1 MKKAWIKAL
10 ACFSVF
16 ASGDFWGISASA
28 QDMTAPLDD
37 ATLFGGPNDL
47 VTVIDTAT
55 ASAGTIELVKDTK
68 TYPVFLLE
76 GDASAGMRGAVTAY
90 GTATTGTPN
99 LFGAINLGSLS
110 FDFLPSRNLN
120 FNITTDATLLPTEV
134 KDLSVSAYA
143 DLRASEF
150 TRFYAAGSYNY
161 NISSSANS
169 LVTVQDG
176 FSLDEI
182 FVDTAIDRKLF
193 FRLGKQRVS
202 WGVGNWYKPADV
214 LSLSQIDPDNPTA
227 SREGPFA
234 FKTDMP
240 FGTLNHATLYM
251 VPPIDGDPSKFSIA
265 ERTDLVVGGFELSFA
280 GFARTDMQAKP
291 RLMFMFS
298 GAIGPFDVYGE
309 NVAAWG
315 SDRTYVRDKAG
326 GGYETYAIENQP
338 VFQSTLGIKYS
349 WENSDGLSADFHV
362 QGYYNG
368 TGYRDSSILQI
379 AAARSAIINGGT
391 YTSNDLIQAGMYYL
405 AGSVSFGARFGEGT
419 TLTNTSLGST
429 ALVNFSDMSMRFKPA
444 WSLTIGSGGSM
455 LKLNLSALT
464 SIGNLKSEYAPSG
477 NMITPDL
484 SMTIL
489 KSAVA
494 SVSTP
499 LKFNQDFSLN
509 KASVNFSLY
518 WNVVS
523 FQN

>member
-1 MKKAWIKAL
+1 MKKKGIKASL
-10 ACFSVF
+10 YLLVF
-16 ASGDFWGISASA
+16 TMGGFLSLPASA
-28 QDMTAPLDD
+28 QDMKAPLDD

-55 ASAGTIELVKDTK
+55 ASAGTVELVKDTK
-68 TYPVFLLE
+68 TYPVFLIE
-76 GDASAGMRGAVTAY
+76 GDVATGMTGAATAY
-90 GTATTGTPN
+90 GTPTAGTPN

-110 FDFLPSRNLN
+110 LDFLPIRNLN
-120 FNITTDATLLPTEV
+120 FNIATDATLLPTDVE
-134 KDLSVSAYA
+134 DLSVSAYA

-150 TRFYAAGSYNY
+150 TRFYAAASYNY
-161 NISSSANS
+161 NISSNANS
-169 LVTVQDG
+169 LVTVEDG

-214 LSLSQIDPDNPTA
+214 LSLAQIDPDNPTA
-227 SREGPFA
+227 EREGPFA
-234 FKTDMP
+234 FKSDMP
-240 FGTLNHATLYM
+240 FGKLNHATLYM
-251 VPPIDGDPSKFSIA
+251 VPPIDGDPSKFSLA
-265 ERTDLVVGGFELSFA
+265 ERTDIVVGGFELSFA
-280 GFARTDMQAKP
+280 GYARSDMQAKP

-298 GAIGPFDVYGE
+298 GAIGAFDVYGE

-315 SDRTYVRDKAG
+315 SDRTYVRDKVG
-326 GGYETYAIENQP
+326 GGFETYRIEDLP

-349 WENSDGLSADFHV
+349 WQNSNGLSVDLHV

-368 TGYRDSSILQI
+368 TGYADSSILQY
-379 AAARSAIINGGT
+379 AAARTAIVNSDS
-391 YTSNDLIQAGMYYL
+391 YTSNDLTQAGMYYL
-405 AGSVSFGARFGEGT
+405 AGSASFGARFGEGSK
-419 TLTNTSLGST
+419 LTNTTLGST

-444 WSLTIGSGGSM
+444 WSLTIGSGGSA

-464 SIGNLKSEYAPSG
+464 AIGNAKSEYAPNG
-477 NMITPDL
+477 NVVTPDL
-484 SMTIL
+484 SVTIM
-489 KSAVA
+489 KSVIA
-494 SVSTP
+494 SVDTP
-499 LKFNQDFSLN
+499 LRLNQDFSLN